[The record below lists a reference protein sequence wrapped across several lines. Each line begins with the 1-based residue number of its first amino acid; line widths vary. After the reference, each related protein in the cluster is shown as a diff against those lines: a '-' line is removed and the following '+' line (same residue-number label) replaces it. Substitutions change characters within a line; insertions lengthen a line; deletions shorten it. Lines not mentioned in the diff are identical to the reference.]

1 MRFLAWFFL
10 KICSWLTW
18 RPRSSH
24 RHERKPQRVLVG
36 TNAAIGDAIMAL
48 PTIDAL
54 KSIFPEMDVWASP
67 ATAPFFERRG
77 LRHVWILPDHF
88 IGILKMI
95 LRIRKERY
103 DVFIGCLTANT
114 FRQCAI
120 PFFGSIPRRY
130 KHASPHRGS
139 RNYDFVFT
147 RCIPLDMRLH
157 RVTCNLQLLD
167 AVNQPSGQEWPSIEV
182 LPNDASEAERCLR
195 MAGID
200 LTRPLA
206 ACHPG
211 CNPKAWA
218 KRWPEDRF
226 VSLLCRLMKD
236 TGTQFV
242 LLGGP
247 EETELTGRI
256 GLQCGSGVV
265 SLAGKTSLMV
275 TAAIL
280 KRCQYLITND
290 SGIMHLGTAVGT
302 PVVAIFGPTRESHI
316 GPTGRQSVVIR
327 KGPRVEDVDV
337 ASVIVSIE
345 RLRALQTDAR

>member
-1 MRFLAWFFL
+1 MRFFAWVFL
-10 KICSWLTW
+10 KICCWLTR
-18 RPRSSH
+18 RPRSFH
-24 RHERKPQRVLVG
+24 RHEQKPQRVLVG
-36 TNAAIGDAIMAL
+36 TNTAIGDAIMAL
-48 PTIDAL
+48 PAIDVL
-54 KSIFPEMDVWASP
+54 KSFVSEIDVWASP

-77 LRHVWILPDHF
+77 LRHVWILPDDF
-88 IGILKMI
+88 IGILKLI
-95 LRIRKERY
+95 GRIRRERY

-130 KHASPHRGS
+130 KHASPHQGI
-139 RNYDFVFT
+139 RNYDFTFT
-147 RCIPLDMRLH
+147 QCIPLDMERH
-157 RVTCNLQLLD
+157 RVACNLQLLS
-167 AVNQPSGQEWPSIEV
+167 NLGQTSGQQWPSLEV
-182 LPNDASEAERCLR
+182 QPEDEAEADRHLKR
-195 MAGID
+195 AGID
-200 LTRPLA
+200 LNRPVA

-211 CNPKAWA
+211 CNPKAAA

-226 VSLLCRLMKD
+226 VSLLRRLVED
-236 TGTQFV
+236 TKTQFV

-247 EETELTGRI
+247 EETELAGRI

-275 TAAIL
+275 AAAIL

-316 GPTGRQSVVIR
+316 GPTGRYSIVLR

-337 ASVIVSIE
+337 ESVLGSID
-345 RLRALQTDAR
+345 RFRKLQAGGR

>member
-1 MRFLAWFFL
+1 MTR
-10 KICSWLTW
+10 ST
-18 RPRSSH
+18 RSSLLD
-24 RHERKPQRVLVG
+24 EQKPKRVLVG
-36 TNAAIGDAIMAL
+36 TNTAIGDAIMAL

-54 KSIFPEMDVWASP
+54 KSFVPEIDVWASP

-77 LRHVWILPDHF
+77 LRHVWILPGDF
-88 IGILKMI
+88 IGILKLI
-95 LRIRKERY
+95 HRIREERY

-130 KHASPHRGS
+130 KHISPHHGI
-139 RNYDFVFT
+139 RNYDFTFT
-147 RCIPLDMRLH
+147 QCIPLDMEHH
-157 RVTCNLQLLD
+157 RVTCNLQLVRILG
-167 AVNQPSGQEWPSIEV
+167 QTSGQQRPFLEV
-182 LPNDASEAERCLR
+182 HPEDRAEAERHLKI
-195 MAGID
+195 AGID

-211 CNPKAWA
+211 CNPKALA

-226 VSLLCRLMKD
+226 AVLLRGLLEDKKI
-236 TGTQFV
+236 QFV

-247 EETELTGRI
+247 EEIDLTERI
-256 GLQCGSGVV
+256 RLQCGSGVT
-265 SLAGKTSLMV
+265 SLAGKTSLMT

-290 SGIMHLGTAVGT
+290 SGIMHLGAAVGT

-316 GPTGRQSVVIR
+316 GPVGRHSVVIR

-337 ASVIVSIE
+337 ASVLASIE
-345 RLRALQTDAR
+345 RLRTLQTGGR